1 MEVVKPSPIDVA
13 KGYMKEQ
20 GIKLG
25 CRLPLHVAMRGSD
38 NMFGHKVKR
47 TPLDNN
53 IWDAGRG
60 TSSGP
65 HPNQH
70 VVGFPILGEVKV
82 NKSAYVYSFITLS
95 RSKDVLVEPKFTMS
109 KITHIRSP
117 TMSKLNN
124 MRSPIMDYSSAHYSL
139 PSHKSNKLKLCQ

>member
-25 CRLPLHVAMRGSD
+25 CRLPLHVAMRGPD

-47 TPLDNN
+47 TPLVNN
-53 IWDAGRG
+53 IWDARRG
-60 TSSGP
+60 ISSGP

-70 VVGFPILGEVKV
+70 VVGFPISREVKV
-82 NKSAYVYSFITLS
+82 NKSAYV
-95 RSKDVLVEPKFTMS
+95 
-109 KITHIRSP
+109 
-117 TMSKLNN
+117 
-124 MRSPIMDYSSAHYSL
+124 
-139 PSHKSNKLKLCQ
+139 